1 MYSKL
6 HPTVCKQPKV
16 HSNSCKDSWVL
27 ICYVQTH
34 RLIYF
39 PYSAERYVIS
49 LINQTRN
56 VEKSVSSFRTEITR
70 LIVMRAAALRVHC
83 QENRSPQASLHIR
96 TIPFKTPRPRLLFIV
111 LLTQK
116 HKIPL
121 QDHQQDPAPDL
132 FLESPNPT
140 LDLIRVQMAQD
151 LAHHLVLY
159 LRLLLRVVKQVY

>member
-56 VEKSVSSFRTEITR
+56 VERSVSSFRTGIAR

-83 QENRSPQASLHIR
+83 QENRSHQASLHIL
-96 TIPFKTPRPRLLFIV
+96 TIPFKTPRPHLLFIV

-121 QDHQQDPAPDL
+121 QGHQQDPAPDP

-140 LDLIRVQMAQD
+140 LDLIRV
-151 LAHHLVLY
+151 
-159 LRLLLRVVKQVY
+159 